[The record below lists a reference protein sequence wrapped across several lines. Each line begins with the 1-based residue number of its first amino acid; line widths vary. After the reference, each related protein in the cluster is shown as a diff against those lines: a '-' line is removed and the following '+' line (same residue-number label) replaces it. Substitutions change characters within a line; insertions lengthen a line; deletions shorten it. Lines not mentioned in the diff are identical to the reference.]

1 MTEAALNLDAIL
13 NEVLFGASQKR
24 ISEIDENMRFVH
36 YTSADAAMKIIQGI
50 GGKNYFWLRNATEMN
65 DFSEVEYGQYCL
77 REALSDRAL
86 AERFKAAFNAIDERI
101 IPDFAQMIDSE
112 FGFLKANTYLLS
124 LSMHRED
131 ELQTGRLSMWRAYGG
146 DASLCM
152 VLNTQAFEEQ
162 DAYNIA
168 VSPVL
173 YDGPAGFKK
182 EFEALVEK
190 VEKDSENL
198 KKIAFQSIR
207 DNLKRAVDF
216 AVLST
221 KHPSFKEEEE
231 WRLIYRPTSDPDL
244 QPLIVSING
253 IVQTVFLLPLENV
266 EIPGGNSVTGASLP
280 ELIERLIVGPTPN
293 PQLVQLAFMKLLKDA
308 GIEDPHTKVV
318 ASMVPLRR

>member
-1 MTEAALNLDAIL
+1 MTEALNLDAIL

-24 ISEIDENMRFVH
+24 ISEIDETMRFVH

-152 VLNTQAFEEQ
+152 VLNTQAFGEQ
-162 DAYNIA
+162 DAYDIA

-173 YDGPAGFKK
+173 YDGPGGFKR

-190 VEKDSENL
+190 VEKHSENL

-244 QPLIVSING
+244 RPLIVSING

-293 PQLVQLAFMKLLKDA
+293 PQLVQLAFRKLLKDA